1 MDHRDPCSLEGIQ
14 RRGLWGRDGT
24 ISAMN
29 GKERWTWKGETEAPS
44 APGVLLQG
52 RHKEMTA

>member
-1 MDHRDPCSLEGIQ
+1 MILVHWKVSKGV
-14 RRGLWGRDGT
+14 GFAGRDRT

-29 GKERWTWKGETEAPS
+29 GEERWTWKGETGGLS